1 MLQVKARIQFITFRS
16 QVFYYMQSTSDKC
29 LFQDQCTMEL
39 YAPGVENNS
48 SMRRIESVC
57 TVFASLLSFI
67 TRVSCF
73 QWYLPRKTAF

>member
-57 TVFASLLSFI
+57 TVFASL
-67 TRVSCF
+67 
-73 QWYLPRKTAF
+73 